1 LEQVLPA
8 WETRVSAAAPR
19 TAPLVC
25 VPGAIAQEELA
36 AHFALAR
43 RLFSEAANARAVLT
57 NGYEFQFAPDAI
69 PAIAQFVMNERKC
82 CPFMQFDISIA
93 PDAGPVSLRMTGPE
107 GTRAVLDAELGL
119 NACSTNGCGCHG
131 S

>member
-1 LEQVLPA
+1 MAV
-8 WETRVSAAAPR
+8 
-19 TAPLVC
+19 TAPISQPIAC
-25 VPGAIAQEELA
+25 IPGAIEPAQRS
-36 AHFALAR
+36 AHLALAKL
-43 RLFSEAANARAVLT
+43 LFAQLAQSREQLPD
-57 NGYEFQFAPDAI
+57 GYAFEFAPEALTD
-69 PAIAQFVMNERKC
+69 IAQFVANERKC

-93 PDAGPVSLRMTGPE
+93 PSGGSVWLRMTGPE